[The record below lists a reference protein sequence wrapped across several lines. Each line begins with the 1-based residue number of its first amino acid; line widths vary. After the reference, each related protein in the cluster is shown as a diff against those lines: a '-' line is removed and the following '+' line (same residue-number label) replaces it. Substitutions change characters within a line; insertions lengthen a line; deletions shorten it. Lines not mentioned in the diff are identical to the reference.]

1 MRLGMLSDYFDVC
14 DRGADNDL
22 CTTGGLLIAI
32 RNTLRIVEGGLLY
45 GGVPCNSFIF
55 MNSRNTQRTD
65 SNPLGNKM
73 CPAAVTGNILASRF
87 MMLVLIALARKVYW
101 FVEQP
106 GSSKLKLFPYT
117 LPLLQSNILPHSLVR
132 WTVP

>member
-1 MRLGMLSDYFDVC
+1 MLRDYYDIC

-22 CTTGGLLIAI
+22 STTAGLLIAI

-55 MNSRNTQRTD
+55 MNSANTQRTD
-65 SNPLGNKM
+65 LNPLGNKSS
-73 CPAAVTGNILASRF
+73 PAVNTGNMLASRF
-87 MMLVLIALARKVYW
+87 MLLVLIALSRKVYW

-106 GSSKLKLFPYT
+106 GSSKLKHFPYT
-117 LPLLQSNILPHSLVR
+117 LPLLQSSILPHSLVR
-132 WTVP
+132 WTAP